1 MKKIIVINLICLFA
15 LYANSQV
22 CISVK
27 DSCSGTT
34 SYCFNCSGG
43 NCGPFELS
51 NGIYRIP
58 FVDGSVVKVSND
70 HFNHCPRG
78 RIDMFGKDGNGTYKV
93 AAAADGWIRAIEDV
107 NSIQCDCKVTNC
119 RNNYV
124 WIEHPNGEW
133 TKYTHMVKNSVTS
146 LGHKVGDWVTAGTY
160 LGIEGKVGCASGL
173 HEHFEVA
180 QLINGA
186 TTPGIIEYGGY
197 INEDSAK
204 NVIPVICSITGN
216 VFVENTEYVAGPC
229 GNCSAGLINTATT
242 YNAGGYDAAIAAT
255 SISTSG
261 NIVFKQYSS
270 GLYQAGN
277 YVRLDPG
284 FEAKAGSEFT
294 ARIKPCN
301 NFFAQ
306 NKNVAVEEV
315 QTLKTVKE
323 DFKVYPNPAS
333 SQVTV
338 EWNYN
343 EEKPTRLFLTD
354 VAGRVVME
362 LPSFKKISAG
372 KMQVQF
378 STRQLKDGTYFVTLI
393 SDNKKHVNKLMVQHY

>member
-22 CISVK
+22 CIPVK

-34 SYCFNCSGG
+34 SYCFNCSSGK
-43 NCGPFELS
+43 CGPFELS

-58 FVDGSVVKVSND
+58 FVDGTVVKVTND

-93 AAAADGWIRAIEDV
+93 AAAADGWIRAIEDD

-133 TKYTHMVKNSVTS
+133 TKYTHMAKNSVTS

-186 TTPGIIEYGGY
+186 KTPGIIEYGGY
-197 INEDSAK
+197 INSDSAK

-229 GNCSAGLINTATT
+229 GNCSAGLINTAGT
-242 YNAGGYDAAIAAT
+242 YYAGGYDADVAAT

-261 NIVFKQYSS
+261 NIIFKKYSS

-301 NFFAQ
+301 DFFAQ
-306 NKNVAVEEV
+306 NVNTPVKQMQAV
-315 QTLKTVKE
+315 TRTKE
-323 DFKVYPNPAS
+323 NFKVYPNPAS
-333 SQVTV
+333 NQVTV
-338 EWNYN
+338 EWSYN
-343 EEKPTRLFLTD
+343 EEKSTRLFLTD

-393 SDNKKHVNKLMVQHY
+393 TDNKKQVNKLVVQHY

>member
-1 MKKIIVINLICLFA
+1 MKKIIFFSVASLLIS
-15 LYANSQV
+15 YAKSQV

-34 SYCFNCSGG
+34 SYCFNCSAG

-58 FVDGSVVKVSND
+58 FIDGTVVKVSND

-93 AAAADGWIRAIEDV
+93 AAAADGWIRAIEDD
-107 NSIQCDCKVTNC
+107 NSIQCDCKITNC

-124 WIEHPNGEW
+124 WIEHTNGEW

-216 VFVENTEYVAGPC
+216 VFVENAEYVAGPC

-261 NIVFKQYSS
+261 NIVFNQYSS

-294 ARIKPCN
+294 ARVKPCN

-306 NKNVAVEEV
+306 NGSIAVEEI
-315 QTLKTVKE
+315 QTAKTVTE
-323 DFKVYPNPAS
+323 NFRVYPNPAS
-333 SQVTV
+333 NQVTV
-338 EWNYN
+338 EWSSNQ
-343 EEKPTRLFLTD
+343 EKPARLFLTD
-354 VAGRVVME
+354 VAGHIVME
-362 LPSFKKISAG
+362 LPSLKKINAG

-393 SDNKKHVNKLMVQHY
+393 SDIKKHVNKLVVQHY